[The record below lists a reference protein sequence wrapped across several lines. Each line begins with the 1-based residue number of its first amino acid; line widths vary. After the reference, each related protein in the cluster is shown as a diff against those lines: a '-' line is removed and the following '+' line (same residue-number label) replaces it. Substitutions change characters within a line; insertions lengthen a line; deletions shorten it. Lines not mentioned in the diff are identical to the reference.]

1 MHFARSAPPTAP
13 RLKFCIGIVLIIFL
27 NIGAFAQEIQKG
39 QSFHNQQEL
48 RVKAQELLESDSVVR
63 VPPDLTVRD
72 GVLRFYFGKV
82 YLKTAKEPELARDPV
97 RIPLEAELQ
106 IVFLRQYLA
115 TWPEEHTDFWTPYLN
130 QADSAVSRMLDDLRS
145 LSGNQLLSTLKQRQG
160 EIDSALNQAVE
171 VYASQKHLRLQQNLE
186 TRGKQVTVR
195 FRSSPAGAEIQLVD
209 DFLYR
214 SAGSS
219 LDDHLW
225 LDVSSGNKTDLLV
238 GDWQMR
244 TRWSHSAPWQY
255 RLVSV
260 TRDGDFPVI
269 EPSK

>member
-1 MHFARSAPPTAP
+1 MHFARSALLTAP
-13 RLKFCIGIVLIIFL
+13 WLNFCLGVLAIIFPDTRT
-27 NIGAFAQEIQKG
+27 FALEIQKG
-39 QSFHNQQEL
+39 QLFHDQQEL
-48 RVKAQELLESDSVVR
+48 RAKAQELLESDSVVR
-63 VPPDLTVRD
+63 VPPDLTIRD

-82 YLKTAKEPELARDPV
+82 YLKTAKEPELAKDPV

-106 IVFLRQYLA
+106 IALLRQYLA
-115 TWPEEHTDFWTPYLN
+115 NWPEKHTAFWTPYLN
-130 QADSAVSRMLDDLRS
+130 QADSTVSRMLSDLRVS
-145 LSGNQLLSTLKQRQG
+145 SGSELLSTLKQRQG

-171 VYASQKHLRLQQNLE
+171 VYASQNHLRLQQNLE

-195 FRSSPAGAEIQLVD
+195 FRSSPAGAELQLVD

-214 SAGSS
+214 SAGSA
-219 LDDHLW
+219 LDEHLW

-260 TRDGDFPVI
+260 TRDGDFSVI
-269 EPSK
+269 EPSN